1 MNGILKNLPTP
12 EILITDDGGEFIF
25 KPFENLIKENNISLD
40 FANFGEHMVQ
50 QWCSN
55 GARGEFE

>member
-1 MNGILKNLPTP
+1 MSITP

-25 KPFENLIKENNISLD
+25 KLFENLIKENNISLD

-55 GARGEFE
+55 GARGEFG